1 MASTNTT
8 DYLVSNM
15 NFSTQGSKSNVS
27 NKFESN
33 SFVDKTNSSKSTEY
47 NNEFRKVL
55 NSKTNSKDESNEK
68 LVDKTK
74 ENKSLSDVDNNEIN
88 ELKDKL
94 KKLEE
99 DSKSDSKDD
108 VNEILQ
114 SLLNLLKKFEIKEEK
129 GDVNS
134 ELLKSIMLNGI
145 NENGSSDKQSTILN
159 QLLEL
164 LKSDSVQKKLDSDSL
179 GLMNKILNQLG
190 IKSKDNKE
198 LSSGIK
204 DLMSHISNIID
215 NKDSQGEKVLT
226 LRDMLNNGYSQ
237 NKDSSLEN
245 GNNNNSQTETPKE
258 SKKVTK
264 EDKFL
269 NSLIDDKKDNSLDKI
284 NLFASRTQAIQGQ
297 GVETTR
303 GLTINKATFANDLI
317 KDVKF
322 MSNNGLKE
330 LTVKINPG
338 NLGEITINLS
348 QEDGVMKANLKANSK
363 ETVALLSQN
372 LADIKGKLT
381 EQNIKVSDVN
391 IELYQDDTTFFKE
404 EGFGGQL
411 AQEQGKN
418 SNNQN
423 SNNTI
428 NNVSAVEEDAMENI
442 TSGYNNNLDFR
453 A

>member
-1 MASTNTT
+1 MAGTNTT
-8 DYLVSNM
+8 DYLVSNI

-27 NKFESN
+27 NKSESN
-33 SFVDKTNSSKSTEY
+33 LFVNKTNSSKSTEY
-47 NNEFRKVL
+47 NNEFKKVL
-55 NSKTNSKDESNEK
+55 NSKTNSKDEDNEK
-68 LVDKTK
+68 LIDKTK
-74 ENKSLSDVDNNEIN
+74 ENKSLSDADNNEIN

-108 VNEILQ
+108 INEILQ
-114 SLLNLLKKFEIKEEK
+114 SLLNLLNKLDVKEEK
-129 GDVNS
+129 GESNS

-145 NENGSSDKQSTILN
+145 SENGSSDKQSTILN

-179 GLMNKILNQLG
+179 GLMDKILNQLG

-204 DLMSHISNIID
+204 DLMSEISNIID

-226 LRDMLNNGYSQ
+226 LKDMLNNGYSQ

-245 GNNNNSQTETPKE
+245 GNNNNAKTETPKE
-258 SKKVTK
+258 SK

-269 NSLIDDKKDNSLDKI
+269 SSLIDDKKDNFTDKI

-317 KDVKF
+317 KDIKF

-372 LADIKGKLT
+372 LAEIKGKLT
-381 EQNIKVSDVN
+381 DQNIKVSDVN
-391 IELYQDDTTFFKE
+391 IELYQDDTTFFRE

-423 SNNTI
+423 SSNTI
-428 NNVSAVEEDAMENI
+428 SNVSAAEEEAMENI
-442 TSGYNNNLDFR
+442 TSGYNNNLDFH